1 MAVIK
6 LIIAA
11 LFGFLA
17 AWDRKKYGKGA
28 GMRTYGMIAMG
39 SCLFTLASLSFVNDP
54 ARIAANIVTGIGFI
68 GAGIIWQRKDNIV
81 GVTTAAGIW
90 GAAGIGLA
98 VGLELWA
105 LAATATI
112 LMMLLFFMRRI
123 VPWS

>member
-1 MAVIK
+1 MAVLK
-6 LIIAA
+6 LVIAA

-39 SCLFTLASLSFVNDP
+39 SCLFTMASASFVNDP

-68 GAGIIWQRKDNIV
+68 GAGIIWQRKDDIV

-90 GAAGIGLA
+90 VAAGIGLA

-105 LAATATI
+105 LAATAMI
-112 LMMLLFFMRRI
+112 LMMMLFSMRRI
-123 VPWS
+123 IPWS